1 MIGETSERSVRV
13 WLQGGD
19 DPVVLTGHT
28 GPVRAVAFRP
38 DGAILA
44 SAGDD
49 ATIRLWNADF
59 SAAGLQ
65 ARLRRASPVCLSAR
79 QRVQLLGEDRGAA
92 EQAATAC
99 AATP

>member
-1 MIGETSERSVRV
+1 MWPIDDH
-13 WLQGGD
+13 D

-38 DGAILA
+38 DGAVLA

-49 ATIRLWNADF
+49 GTIRLWNADF
-59 SAAGLQ
+59 SPEGLK

-79 QRVQLLGEDRGAA
+79 QRVQLLAEDRSSAEATAA
-92 EQAATAC
+92 ACTAATQ
-99 AATP
+99 P